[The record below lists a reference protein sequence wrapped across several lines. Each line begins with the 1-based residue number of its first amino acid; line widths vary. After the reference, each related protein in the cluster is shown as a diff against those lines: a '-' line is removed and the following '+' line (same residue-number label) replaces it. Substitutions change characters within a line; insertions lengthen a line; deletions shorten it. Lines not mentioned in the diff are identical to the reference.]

1 MKKNK
6 SMKTIS
12 GYDDVL
18 IAGAGFSSFFLN
30 FDIINVLVLPQLI
43 LEETK
48 FQLTP
53 CAFSLY
59 VLQEYSRSSFVDRS
73 CSLRYT
79 SYQTIPLLP
88 YLSFQL
94 PLFQPLTVQLRMQS
108 NQCPETIP
116 NGYALQ
122 SQFLAFL
129 FSR

>member
-12 GYDDVL
+12 GNDDVL

-59 VLQEYSRSSFVDRS
+59 ALQEYSRSSFVDRS

-94 PLFQPLTVQLRMQS
+94 PLFQPLTVQRS
-108 NQCPETIP
+108 EEHTSE
-116 NGYALQ
+116 LQ
-122 SQFLAFL
+122 S
-129 FSR
+129 RPH